1 MGLFGG
7 GNSKSTSNQTTNNEN
22 TNIATQGD
30 NLGAVINGNGNSVTM
45 TDHGLVDALV
55 DIGGYMS
62 DSTQA
67 AFGAASDM
75 AYSSTEFAGQAIT
88 DGFDY
93 AEGINRD
100 SLDMAEGVNRDSLNF
115 GRDAL
120 DFGSDALEFGSDA
133 LSVTGDLMTDAMQYS
148 SDAMLASIEGNAG
161 LAGQVIDANTAMT
174 GQSLN
179 FGLDTFNGAMDSLN
193 QSNANM
199 AMLAEFTSNQSTDL
213 ARDSMAFGAD
223 LMAQYQLNVSDA
235 NDNATNHILNASK
248 SAMQFADNMSRSDGQ
263 QLAKDSNKTLMIGIV
278 AVSAAVGLY
287 AISRG

>member
-1 MGLFGG
+1 MGLFSG

-30 NLGAVINGNGNSVTM
+30 NQGAVINGNGNSVTM
-45 TDHGLVDALV
+45 TDNGLVDALV

-120 DFGSDALEFGSDA
+120 DFGSDAL
-133 LSVTGDLMTDAMQYS
+133 SVTGDLMSDAMQYS

-161 LAGQVIDANTAMT
+161 LAGQVIDANAALT
-174 GQSLN
+174 GQSFS
-179 FGLDTFNGAMDSLN
+179 FGLDTFDGAMDSLN
-193 QSNANM
+193 QSNSNM
-199 AMLAEFTSNQSTDL
+199 AALAEFTSNQSTDL

-235 NDNATNHILNASK
+235 NDNATNYILNASK